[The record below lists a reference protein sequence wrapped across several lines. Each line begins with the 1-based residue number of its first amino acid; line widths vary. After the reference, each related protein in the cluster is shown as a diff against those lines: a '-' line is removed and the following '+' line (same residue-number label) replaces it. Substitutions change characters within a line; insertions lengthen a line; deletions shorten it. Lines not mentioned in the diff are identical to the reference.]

1 MTAPSISSNSAKSLI
16 HMESGAAAEF
26 PGSVMEARVFKGLRA
41 VRSGYQQSYP
51 QKLWISPKPSSN
63 QALAG

>member
-16 HMESGAAAEF
+16 HMESRAAAEF